1 LITLSTK
8 DEGKVSILFGLHR
21 ISPETHLVMF
31 DGMAC
36 AVPWRISPPAV
47 LFLSPIN
54 IDRKEL
60 QQGGEGEYSVC
71 FCIVEPDT
79 HI

>member
-1 LITLSTK
+1 
-8 DEGKVSILFGLHR
+8 VSILFGLHR
-21 ISPETHLVMF
+21 ISPKTHLVMF

-36 AVPWRISPPAV
+36 AVPWRISPPRTAGDSP
-47 LFLSPIN
+47 LFLSRIN

-60 QQGGEGEYSVC
+60 QRGGEGEYSVC